1 MQETPTKHMK
11 MTFMKSSKFKSH
23 RTMPSLALQIGNTP
37 NNRAV

>member
-23 RTMPSLALQIGNTP
+23 RTIPFLALQNENTP
-37 NNRAV
+37 NNKAV